1 MTLSYDIIF
10 SNFLGNITEYD
21 FVKMDATDVNEIMV
35 EKLHS
40 VLAEPYIRRLFSSAV
55 LDDEVQTFSFEMEY
69 SVEES
74 ADIDFVV
81 EVLSKGMV
89 VKWLD
94 PQVKSKVNI
103 AQMFGTKEQKNFSQ
117 SSHLKEIKDLLHSTK
132 YDVRALI
139 RDRGYINNTYLDS

>member
-94 PQVKSKVNI
+94 PQVKSKLNI
-103 AQMFGTKEQKNFSQ
+103 AQMFGTKEQKMFSQ
-117 SSHLKEIKDLLHSTK
+117 ASHLKEIKDLLHTVK
-132 YDVRALI
+132 HEVRSLI